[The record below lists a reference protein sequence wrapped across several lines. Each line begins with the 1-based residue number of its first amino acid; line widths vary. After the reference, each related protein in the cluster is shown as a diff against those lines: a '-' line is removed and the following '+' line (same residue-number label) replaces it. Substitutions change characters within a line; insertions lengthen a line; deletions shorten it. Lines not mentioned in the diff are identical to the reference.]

1 MKVTIDVKM
10 IFDIKINQIERFL
23 VSSGWNKQPH
33 NENTDK
39 YQSQKYTNVYVILP
53 TMEGILVDEE
63 YLVFSALRL
72 IANVNNNCGI
82 ETIINRILKG
92 CKDEM

>member
-1 MKVTIDVKM
+1 MEIVIDVPR

-33 NENTDK
+33 NKNTDK

-53 TMEGILVDEE
+53 KKEGTLVDEE

-82 ETIINRILKG
+82 ETIINRVLK
-92 CKDEM
+92 EV

>member
-1 MKVTIDVKM
+1 MKVIIDVPR
-10 IFDIKINQIERFL
+10 IFDIKINQIEQFL

-53 TMEGILVDEE
+53 KHEGNLIDEQ
-63 YLVFSALRL
+63 YIVFSALRL

-82 ETIINRILKG
+82 ETIINRVLK
-92 CKDEM
+92 EV